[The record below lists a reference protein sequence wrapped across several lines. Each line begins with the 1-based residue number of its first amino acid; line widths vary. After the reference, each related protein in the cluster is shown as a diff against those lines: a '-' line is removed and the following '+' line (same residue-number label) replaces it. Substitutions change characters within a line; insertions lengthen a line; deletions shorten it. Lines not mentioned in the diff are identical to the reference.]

1 MDPPVEQKDPRI
13 EWLANYTCKTLRLKE
28 DKWSRMMVSDEQ
40 RTYLNRFL
48 EDRWPQASLFLFLI
62 KYTEMYLHRN
72 MIIHRYLKSDLVM
85 CRLPEAI

>member
-13 EWLANYTCKTLRLKE
+13 EWLANYTCKSLRLKD

-48 EDRWPQASLFLFLI
+48 EDRWPQASFFVY
-62 KYTEMYLHRN
+62 YTSGYSYEHDN
-72 MIIHRYLKSDLVM
+72 
-85 CRLPEAI
+85 

>member
-1 MDPPVEQKDPRI
+1 MEQKDPRV

-48 EDRWPQASLFLFLI
+48 EDRWPQASPFFVSYKILEI
-62 KYTEMYLHRN
+62 NHGG
-72 MIIHRYLKSDLVM
+72 LVLEFEIY
-85 CRLPEAI
+85 RLNGG

>member
-1 MDPPVEQKDPRI
+1 MEQKDPRV

-48 EDRWPQASLFLFLI
+48 EDRWPQASPFLCLI
-62 KYTEMYLHRN
+62 KYSEMYLHRN
-72 MIIHRYLKSDLVM
+72 MSDIFKKRSCHVTY
-85 CRLPEAI
+85 